1 MELEAQAD
9 AQTVQDIE
17 LEQDPVAVQERWNF
31 YKKKAAI
38 YYLANPAGDPWTND
52 TGAWAP
58 TEETSNTLGTID
70 IENAKWEDGYVGNT
84 VYKEKN
90 IKENVSNHITSWPDG
105 STGTTWTVKSGNTTT
120 GSYFTF
126 ILDSIWENY
135 KKAISEDT
143 GININN
149 LDKSDILEITL
160 TPRKISRDNEGKYP
174 YHIDCAL
181 SIKSR
186 SAFTA
191 KFWVK
196 NPNDTEYTQVDAKT
210 IKLEI
215 LLLKQSKV
223 RMRKLSM
230 E

>member
-90 IKENVSNHITSWPDG
+90 IKEKCVE
-105 STGTTWTVKSGNTTT
+105 
-120 GSYFTF
+120 SYYFMAGWKYRYN
-126 ILDSIWENY
+126 LDSKEWKYDYWFIFY
-135 KKAISEDT
+135 IYI
-143 GININN
+143 GFN
-149 LDKSDILEITL
+149 LGELQKS
-160 TPRKISRDNEGKYP
+160 N
-174 YHIDCAL
+174 
-181 SIKSR
+181 
-186 SAFTA
+186 
-191 KFWVK
+191 
-196 NPNDTEYTQVDAKT
+196 Q
-210 IKLEI
+210 
-215 LLLKQSKV
+215 
-223 RMRKLSM
+223 
-230 E
+230 